1 MVQFKATNKQK
12 GPKDF
17 FFFFFLEKGPKGY
30 LLFNPIEIRVI
41 LIIPY

>member
-17 FFFFFLEKGPKGY
+17 FFFGRRDLKDIYYLIQLKLE
-30 LLFNPIEIRVI
+30 
-41 LIIPY
+41 